1 MKFLTVAKVL
11 IVNQLKS
18 YRVHKFML
26 VFDVLL
32 ILSFLVVTI
41 SAIIS
46 LSIPHAGDSVR
57 HVYSE
62 ITSYVSVRDL
72 IIKISAGVSAL
83 LYLSALTGREVY
95 AVTRDQYPI
104 LMHPVSFRDFIFGR
118 IIAEAFAV
126 AKFNVVW
133 LWIFYCLTFVAGSV
147 FSALLAFFVFIVG
160 FAYLGLIMTLISLL
174 KRFELFKA
182 LCLVLAGLSVLD
194 FVRGTVTASTPIY
207 VWIYA
212 ITGCYVNLYRLI
224 PFVLSLVLSI
234 SVLMLISEYLT
245 PEVEQVYALRRE
257 KEVENVKVDNS
268 LLKTF
273 VELKRMKF
281 WIFPFLAI
289 VTYPA
294 GIVMKSVIP
303 KTLAEMLP
311 FYVMFIMLSTVDHVI
326 LQEAGLLWIYRTCNA
341 VKEFAK
347 NVILKAVA
355 VYFFLLVPAL
365 AFVLSIKFDLVVIV
379 ELVCIIL
386 LISSIQSVGAVL
398 IASKSRFKTT
408 RILGVYNTQS
418 VAMNVQFLYMVAEMV
433 VIGAILLIVA
443 LFKFALVV
451 LTIVSVLSL
460 IVGIKTVER
469 IALNVE
475 VR

>member
-1 MKFLTVAKVL
+1 
-11 IVNQLKS
+11 
-18 YRVHKFML
+18 
-26 VFDVLL
+26 
-32 ILSFLVVTI
+32 
-41 SAIIS
+41 
-46 LSIPHAGDSVR
+46 
-57 HVYSE
+57 
-62 ITSYVSVRDL
+62 
-72 IIKISAGVSAL
+72 
-83 LYLSALTGREVY
+83 
-95 AVTRDQYPI
+95 
-104 LMHPVSFRDFIFGR
+104 
-118 IIAEAFAV
+118 
-126 AKFNVVW
+126 
-133 LWIFYCLTFVAGSV
+133 
-147 FSALLAFFVFIVG
+147 
-160 FAYLGLIMTLISLL
+160 
-174 KRFELFKA
+174 
-182 LCLVLAGLSVLD
+182 
-194 FVRGTVTASTPIY
+194 
-207 VWIYA
+207 
-212 ITGCYVNLYRLI
+212 
-224 PFVLSLVLSI
+224 
-234 SVLMLISEYLT
+234 
-245 PEVEQVYALRRE
+245 
-257 KEVENVKVDNS
+257 
-268 LLKTF
+268 
-273 VELKRMKF
+273 
-281 WIFPFLAI
+281 
-289 VTYPA
+289 
-294 GIVMKSVIP
+294 MKSVIP